1 MGINKDKKVDIDI
14 GKVWEKYRYVSD
26 LDIKLP
32 KFNLKKIDAKE
43 VLRFLNSGDKVN
55 RKKAITLLFEAYSKR
70 YLKIAQSVADSK
82 QSDPYDFIW
91 ERYRQVT
98 EHTRTLKTE
107 DEEVTQFE
115 TEKNEALSDIFG
127 YIENDETKPTSEKD
141 IGAWLDNAVK
151 NYAND
156 KIRFNES
163 LHCYWAEPPQDVIFI
178 AFASMDMDRQ
188 PFNLK
193 KIDTKEVLR
202 LLNSGDREDRE
213 KAVTLLFEAY
223 GKRYLEKVHEFIYRF
238 FPHEIAGSIE
248 PLGFIN
254 DIFHSL
260 NNKGVQTKPTSE
272 EEIGEWLDNFVVRAL
287 SRGFK

>member
-43 VLRFLNSGDKVN
+43 VLRLLNSGDREY

-115 TEKNEALSDIFG
+115 TEKNEALRDIFG
-127 YIENDETKPTSEKD
+127 HIENDETKPTSEKEL
-141 IGAWLDNAVK
+141 GEWLDNAVK

-156 KIRFNES
+156 KMRFNGS

-188 PFNLK
+188 PLNLK
-193 KIDTKEVLR
+193 KIDAKEVLR
-202 LLNSGDREDRE
+202 LLNSGDREDRK
-213 KAVTLLFEAY
+213 KAVSLLFEAY
-223 GKRYLEKVHEFIYRF
+223 SKRYLKIGCEVMHRCY
-238 FPHEIAGSIE
+238 PHELAESIE
-248 PLGFIN
+248 PLDFIN
-254 DIFHSL
+254 DIFDSL

-272 EEIGEWLDNFVVRAL
+272 EEIGEWLDNFVIRDL
-287 SRGFK
+287 SGCFK

>member
-1 MGINKDKKVDIDI
+1 MEKNKDIDI
-14 GKVWEKYRYVSD
+14 GKIFKKVHEIYRDDSG

-43 VLRFLNSGDKVN
+43 VLRFLNSGDKEN
-55 RKKAITLLFEAYSKR
+55 RKKAVSLLFEAYSKR
-70 YLKIAQSVADSK
+70 YLKIAQSVAESK

-98 EHTRTLKTE
+98 EHTRTLKTK

-151 NYAND
+151 NYANY
-156 KIRFNES
+156 KMSFNHN
-163 LHCYWAEPPQDVIFI
+163 LHCYWHEPPQDVQFI
-178 AFASMDMDRQ
+178 AFAGMKINRQ
-188 PFNLK
+188 PFNLE

-202 LLNSGDREDRE
+202 LLNSEDTNDIK
-213 KAVTLLFEAY
+213 KAASLLFEAY
-223 GKRYLEKVHEFIYRF
+223 SKRYLE
-238 FPHEIAGSIE
+238 IALKTVDPIIGAHRQLE
-248 PLGFIN
+248 Y
-254 DIFHSL
+254 IFH
-260 NNKGVQTKPTSE
+260 NCFKPQTIPTSE
-272 EEIGEWLDNFVVRAL
+272 KEIGKWLDYFVLRSLYNF
-287 SRGFK
+287 SIQQE

>member
-1 MGINKDKKVDIDI
+1 MKKKKDEKIDTDIDM
-14 GKVWEKYRYVSD
+14 GWAHSD
-26 LDIKLP
+26 LDVKLP

-43 VLRFLNSGDKVN
+43 VLGSLNSGDREN
-55 RKKAITLLFEAYSKR
+55 RKKAVSLLFEAYSKR
-70 YLKIAQSVADSK
+70 YLELAHSVADSK
-82 QSDPYDFIW
+82 QSNPYDFIW
-91 ERYRQVT
+91 ERYWQVT

-127 YIENDETKPTSEKD
+127 YIENDETKPTSEKEL
-141 IGAWLDNAVK
+141 GEWLDNAVK

-156 KIRFNES
+156 KMRFNGS
-163 LHCYWAEPPQDVIFI
+163 LHCYWAEPPQDVFFI

-193 KIDTKEVLR
+193 KIDAKEVLR
-202 LLNSGDREDRE
+202 LLNSGDRGDRE

-223 GKRYLEKVHEFIYRF
+223 GKRYIEKGREVMVRIY
-238 FPHEIAGSIE
+238 PPEISEIE
-248 PLGFIN
+248 PLGFIY

-272 EEIGEWLDNFVVRAL
+272 EEIGEWLDNFVMRAL
-287 SRGFK
+287 SGCFK

>member
-43 VLRFLNSGDKVN
+43 VLRLLNSGDREY

-91 ERYRQVT
+91 ERYRQIT

-115 TEKNEALSDIFG
+115 TEKNEALRDIFG
-127 YIENDETKPTSEKD
+127 NIENDETKPMSEKEL
-141 IGAWLDNAVK
+141 GVWLDNAVK
-151 NYAND
+151 NYANI

-163 LHCYWAEPPQDVIFI
+163 LNHYWAEPPKEVTFI

-193 KIDTKEVLR
+193 KIDAKEVLR
-202 LLNSGDREDRE
+202 LLNSGDRGDRE

-223 GKRYLEKVHEFIYRF
+223 G
-238 FPHEIAGSIE
+238 
-248 PLGFIN
+248 
-254 DIFHSL
+254 
-260 NNKGVQTKPTSE
+260 
-272 EEIGEWLDNFVVRAL
+272 
-287 SRGFK
+287 

>member
-1 MGINKDKKVDIDI
+1 MEKNKDIDI
-14 GKVWEKYRYVSD
+14 GKIFKKVHEIYRDDSG

-43 VLRFLNSGDKVN
+43 VLRFLNSGDKEN
-55 RKKAITLLFEAYSKR
+55 RKKAVSLLFDAYSKR
-70 YLKIAQSVADSK
+70 YLELAHSVADSK
-82 QSDPYDFIW
+82 QSDPYAFIW
-91 ERYRQVT
+91 ERYWQVT

-127 YIENDETKPTSEKD
+127 YIENDETKPTSEKE

-156 KIRFNES
+156 KMRFNGS
-163 LHCYWAEPPQDVIFI
+163 LHCYWAEPPQDVFFI

-188 PFNLK
+188 PFNLE
-193 KIDTKEVLR
+193 KIDAKEVLR
-202 LLNSGDREDRE
+202 LLNSGDKGDRE

-223 GKRYLEKVHEFIYRF
+223 GKRYIEKGREVMVRIY
-238 FPHEIAGSIE
+238 PPEISEIE
-248 PLGFIN
+248 PLDFIY

-272 EEIGEWLDNFVVRAL
+272 EEIGEWLDNFVMRAL
-287 SRGFK
+287 SGCFK